1 MTETKTKKRKSRPN
15 TEKYQPLT
23 KPLSDEG
30 LDLVDYANR
39 PVRSCRIVGEPY
51 IYRSPNVM
59 GLLNKERKFGSVY
72 LTRCLNEG
80 KKYRGYEIER
90 TPEYDSYFDMQPI
103 VFLEENK
110 LNFSRTI
117 EQVDSNTGNI
127 IPIKYTIGE
136 RKHIPWYDRYTP
148 EQLKVIMET
157 GSAEAPYT
165 SDFVSVKE
173 PTERDTALRPIQK
186 EADIKPGDFVLLSYG
201 KIATYGT
208 FTSVLKRSNM
218 TSWELSEN
226 VLETKL
232 GTNKSNIRVYHLYN
246 EEEYNRFMRDLRK
259 IRKLR
264 ERKIFMKG

>member
-1 MTETKTKKRKSRPN
+1 MTETKTKKRRIRPN
-15 TEKYQPLT
+15 AEKYQPLT

-90 TPEYDSYFDMQPI
+90 TPEYDSYFEMQPI
-103 VFLEENK
+103 VFLDENK

-117 EQVDSNTGNI
+117 EQVDTNTGNI
-127 IPIKYTIGE
+127 LPIKYTIGE
-136 RKHIPWYDRYTP
+136 RKHIPWHERYTP

-157 GSAEAPYT
+157 GSAEVPYT

-186 EADIKPGDFVLLSYG
+186 EADIKLGDFVLLSYG

-208 FTSVLKRSNM
+208 FTSVLKRSSM

-232 GTNKSNIRVYHLYN
+232 GTNKSKVRVYHLYN
-246 EEEYNRFMRDLRK
+246 EEEYNRFMKDLRE
-259 IRKLR
+259 IRKIR
-264 ERKIFMKG
+264 ERKIFMKR

>member
-1 MTETKTKKRKSRPN
+1 MTKTKTKKRKAGPN
-15 TEKYQPLT
+15 TEKCQPLT

-39 PVRSCRIVGEPY
+39 PVNSCRIVGEPY
-51 IYRSPNVM
+51 IYRSSYVM
-59 GLLNKERKFGSVY
+59 ALLNKEREFASGY
-72 LTRCLNEG
+72 LTICLNEG

-90 TPEYDSYFDMQPI
+90 TPEYDRYFDMQPI
-103 VFLEENK
+103 VFLDENH
-110 LNFSRTI
+110 LNFTRTI

-127 IPIKYTIGE
+127 LPIKYTIGE
-136 RKHIPWYDRYTP
+136 RRHIPWHERYTP
-148 EQLKVIMET
+148 EQLKIIMET
-157 GSAEAPYT
+157 GSDEVAYT

-186 EADIKPGDFVLLSYG
+186 EADIKLGDFVLLSYG

-232 GTNKSNIRVYHLYN
+232 GTNNSNVRVYHLYN
-246 EEEYNRFMRDLRK
+246 EEEYNRFMKDLRQ

-264 ERKIFMKG
+264 ERKIFKGE

>member
-1 MTETKTKKRKSRPN
+1 MTETKNIKRKRRPKAK
-15 TEKYQPLT
+15 KYQPLS

-30 LDLVDYANR
+30 LDLVNYANR
-39 PVRSCRIVGEPY
+39 PVSSCRIVGEPY

-59 GLLNKERKFGSVY
+59 GLLNKERKFASVY
-72 LTRCLNEG
+72 LTKCLNEG

-90 TPEYDSYFDMQPI
+90 TPEYDSYFEMQPI
-103 VFLEENK
+103 VFLDENK

-117 EQVDSNTGNI
+117 EQVDTNTGNI
-127 IPIKYTIGE
+127 LPIKYTIGE
-136 RKHIPWYDRYTP
+136 RKHIPWHERYTP

-157 GSAEAPYT
+157 GSAEVPYT

-173 PTERDTALRPIQK
+173 PTEQDTALRPIKK
-186 EADIKPGDFVLLSYG
+186 EADIKLGDFVVLVYG
-201 KIATYGT
+201 RITTYGT

-226 VLETKL
+226 VSETKL
-232 GTNKSNIRVYHLYN
+232 GTNKSKVRVYHLYN
-246 EEEYNRFMRDLRK
+246 EEEYNRFMKDLRE

-264 ERKIFMKG
+264 ERKIFKKG

>member
-1 MTETKTKKRKSRPN
+1 MTETRKKRGRPFTN
-15 TEKYQPLT
+15 KYTPLT

-39 PVRSCRIVGEPY
+39 PVNCCRIVGEPY

-59 GLLNKERKFGSVY
+59 GMLNKERKFDGRY
-72 LTRCLNEG
+72 LTKCLNEG
-80 KKYRGYEIER
+80 KDYMGYKVEYA
-90 TPEYDSYFDMQPI
+90 PEYNSYFDMQPI
-103 VFLEENK
+103 VFLDENK

-127 IPIKYTIGE
+127 LPIKYTIGE
-136 RKHIPWYDRYTP
+136 RKHIPWYERYTP
-148 EQLKVIMET
+148 EQLKVIMTT
-157 GSAEAPYT
+157 GSCEVAYDSSFE
-165 SDFVSVKE
+165 SVKE

-186 EADIKPGDFVLLSYG
+186 EADIKLGDFVLLSYG

-208 FTSVLKRSNM
+208 FTSVLKRSSM
-218 TSWELSEN
+218 TSWQLSEN

-264 ERKIFMKG
+264 EQKIFMKG

>member
-1 MTETKTKKRKSRPN
+1 MTGTETKKRKGRPN

-39 PVRSCRIVGEPY
+39 PVSSCRIVGEPY
-51 IYRSPNVM
+51 IYRSPNAM
-59 GLLNKERKFGSVY
+59 ALLNKERKFDSGY
-72 LTRCLNEG
+72 LTKCLNEG
-80 KKYRGYEIER
+80 KNYRGYEIER

-103 VFLEENK
+103 VFLDENK

-117 EQVDSNTGNI
+117 EQVDSNTGDI
-127 IPIKYTIGE
+127 LPIKYTIGE

-148 EQLKVIMET
+148 EQLKIIMET
-157 GSAEAPYT
+157 GSAEVPYN

-173 PTERDTALRPIQK
+173 PTERDTALLPVKK
-186 EADIKPGDFVLLSYG
+186 EADIKLGDFVLLSYG

-208 FTSVLKRSNM
+208 FTSILKRSNM
-218 TSWELSEN
+218 TSWELTEN

-232 GTNKSNIRVYHLYN
+232 GTNKSNVRVYHLYN
-246 EEEYNRFMRDLRK
+246 EEEYNRFMKDLQK

-264 ERKIFMKG
+264 EQKILMKG

>member
-1 MTETKTKKRKSRPN
+1 MTGTKTKKRKSRPN
-15 TEKYQPLT
+15 AEKCQPLT

-39 PVRSCRIVGEPY
+39 PVSSCRIVGEPY

-59 GLLNKERKFGSVY
+59 GLLNKERKFASVY
-72 LTRCLNEG
+72 LTKCLNEG

-117 EQVDSNTGNI
+117 EQVDSNTGYI
-127 IPIKYTIGE
+127 LPIKYTIGE
-136 RKHIPWYDRYTP
+136 RKHIPWHERYTP
-148 EQLKVIMET
+148 EQLKLIMET
-157 GSAEAPYT
+157 GSAEVPYT

-173 PTERDTALRPIQK
+173 PTEQDAALLPIQK
-186 EADIKPGDFVLLSYG
+186 EADIKLGDFVLLVYG

-232 GTNKSNIRVYHLYN
+232 GTNKSSVRVYHLYN
-246 EEEYNRFMRDLRK
+246 EEEYNRFMRDLRE